1 MNNSSFFAGRGELI
15 NSFDFFKMGSTSK
28 FNSAL
33 QRYNL
38 VSSLLWI
45 FPFFWSVFT
54 HLSYIGHGIQGCYL
68 QRIKK
73 KCNMES

>member
-38 VSSLLWI
+38 CVIIAVNISGLSLPI
-45 FPFFWSVFT
+45 FPTLVMAFKVVT
-54 HLSYIGHGIQGCYL
+54 YNVL
-68 QRIKK
+68 KK

>member
-1 MNNSSFFAGRGELI
+1 MNNSSFFAGRSELI

-38 VSSLLWI
+38 LHCCEYFLFFGLSLPI
-45 FPFFWSVFT
+45 FPTLVMAFKVVT
-54 HLSYIGHGIQGCYL
+54 YNVL
-68 QRIKK
+68 KK
-73 KCNMES
+73 KM

>member
-38 VSSLLWI
+38 CVIIAVNIS
-45 FPFFWSVFT
+45 FFWSVFT
-54 HLSYIGHGIQGCYL
+54 HLSYIRHGIQGCYL

>member
-28 FNSAL
+28 FNSAP

-38 VSSLLWI
+38 CVIIAVNIS
-45 FPFFWSVFT
+45 FF
-54 HLSYIGHGIQGCYL
+54 
-68 QRIKK
+68 
-73 KCNMES
+73 